1 MCIEEQQMVAELVE
15 GMEEVLLDDSKPER
29 TTKISILAS
38 LLVRQALMTF
48 LRENKDV
55 FAWCHEDMP
64 GINPSII
71 VHRLNMSPSF
81 SPICQKKC
89 VFAQ

>member
-1 MCIEEQQMVAELVE
+1 MVAELVE

-89 VFAQ
+89 VFTQ

>member
-1 MCIEEQQMVAELVE
+1 MVAELVE

-55 FAWCHEDMP
+55 FAWFHEDMP

-71 VHRLNMSPSF
+71 VHKLNMSPSF
-81 SPICQKKC
+81 SPIC
-89 VFAQ
+89 